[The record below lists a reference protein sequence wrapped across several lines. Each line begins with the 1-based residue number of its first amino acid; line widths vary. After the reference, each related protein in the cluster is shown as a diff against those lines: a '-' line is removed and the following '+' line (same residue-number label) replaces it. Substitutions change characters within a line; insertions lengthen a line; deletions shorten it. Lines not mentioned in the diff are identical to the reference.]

1 MQTVLQFAGPEKEKK
16 KKQSLGQQCKGNSR
30 GISAIAAEG
39 EETTLT
45 LMMTLSLVPQDIRPA
60 AGQTGPMGT
69 TLNGSRET
77 IQNSLQKRS
86 QGGGIKTTRRYLI
99 TILEEEEQRH
109 PREDEGA
116 LGLKTILAHL
126 MGLPG
131 LITRFGGTP

>member
-1 MQTVLQFAGPEKEKK
+1 MQTVLQFAGPEKEK

-39 EETTLT
+39 EETALT

-77 IQNSLQKRS
+77 MQKRS